1 MLDRYWDIVD
11 RNSATDLLLEGC
23 APTLLEPPV
32 NALRLTLHP
41 LGMAPR
47 IRNLAQWRAHLLH
60 QVAARADRTADPR
73 LRGLLTELRSY
84 AGADDGVGAPG
95 GSYRAAHGDVVVPLR
110 VLVGGKELSLVSM
123 TTTTLTAG
131 DVTIDELQIEA
142 FYPADDATAA
152 ALR

>member
-1 MLDRYWDIVD
+1 
-11 RNSATDLLLEGC
+11 
-23 APTLLEPPV
+23 
-32 NALRLTLHP
+32 
-41 LGMAPR
+41 MAPR
-47 IRNLAQWRAHLLH
+47 IRNLAQWRARLLH

-73 LRGLLTELRSY
+73 LRELLTELRSY